1 MDTIRTLIAE
11 QYDLMNVGVKD
22 KCPINIQ
29 GNKMNDWQTMPY
41 DQLCANH
48 NMDHR
53 NWGIR
58 VGQQTNGKHI
68 MSLDFDICGKKDS
81 DGNYQGCPIT
91 KQKFEDFASIS
102 SDYYNGGTQGNFNAL
117 IDYSNSPMLLDAVKR
132 ITKSKIKFADV
143 EILLTKCNQVIP
155 PSKTICKITKE
166 LGEKRRWNG
175 GICVVDEGG
184 PIEDFVFQLL
194 QPELNKPT
202 KSYSTKVPTASAVQ
216 TAIPIVEEITP
227 VPDKYLDL
235 LFNVITNT
243 PQVQYGEWL
252 KIGTILKTN
261 HYDRQV
267 FIEFSADGG
276 QQSETKW
283 EQIDTTKP
291 ISIHALQNMAKD
303 GDYPERLP
311 RYKEWLKKYDI
322 YFIKMDDL
330 LDTFKVAQILKPTLS
345 SSLRFCKETWY
356 MLNKDNL
363 WKSEKEPLHYIIS
376 ELRKF
381 LDATQAKFAS
391 MIERT
396 EEPRKSELIEI
407 AKEYLGMYK
416 SINASSYT
424 TPLVKYL
431 KTELRDDDFA
441 SKIDNNPYKLAFKDG
456 IMDLKNQYFR
466 RGIVPDDYI
475 SKTIPF
481 NYEKYDTKR
490 YAFLKQKLLEVMNNN
505 AEHLEYFLTLI
516 GYTFIGMPH
525 LEKALYFCVDKT
537 DNGKGDN
544 GKSLLFDA
552 LTELMPCYCYKSK
565 KTFLE
570 EKNTKVHKQLAEMKG
585 FRMVWL
591 DEFSKNRTDD
601 ELMKEIANGTKTEC
615 EIMYGTSE
623 PIDIKF
629 KCWVLTNNLPDI
641 KGEAV
646 YNRYKQISFGS
657 HFDRTGERKEAN
669 PDELEFIADVKLP
682 DELKTTYRNEIFQL
696 VIEYAHRYSQE
707 GVPPIPEKF
716 LTDAKETKLQND
728 AFGEW
733 FEQNLCKGDGLM
745 ALKAIVWDCG
755 LPEKEVKDGMKRRGF
770 KYDSNLRG
778 CGKYTTEAGIEK
790 HHKGG
795 FKGVI
800 EKSEQTDGMH

>member
-1 MDTIRTLIAE
+1 METIKTLIAD
-11 QYDLMNVGVKD
+11 QYDLMNVGQD
-22 KCPINIQ
+22 KCPIDSQ
-29 GNKMNDWQTMPY
+29 GNKMNEWQVKSY
-41 DQLCANH
+41 DELCENH
-48 NMDHR
+48 DMECK

-58 VGQQTNGKHI
+58 VGQQTNGKSI
-68 MSLDFDICGKKDS
+68 LSVDFDICGKKDK
-81 DGNYQGCPIT
+81 DGNYQGCPIA
-91 KQKFEDFASIS
+91 KQKFEEFASITP
-102 SDYYNGGTQGNFNAL
+102 DYYNGGTEGNFNAL
-117 IDYSNSPMLLDAVKR
+117 IDYTHSPMIMNAVKR
-132 ITKSKIKFADV
+132 ITKNKFKFQGSDI
-143 EILLTKCNQVIP
+143 EILLNKCNQVIP
-155 PSKTICKITKE
+155 PSKTICKINKAM
-166 LGEKRRWNG
+166 GNRRKWNG
-175 GICVVDEGG
+175 GICVVDEGSA
-184 PIEDFVFQLL
+184 IEDFVFQLL
-194 QPELNKPT
+194 HEKP

-243 PQVQYGEWL
+243 PQVQYPEWL

-261 HYDRQV
+261 HYDKQV

-276 QQSETKW
+276 QQSEAKW

-311 RYKEWLKKYDI
+311 KYRDWLKKYDV

-381 LDATQAKFAS
+381 LDATQAKLAS

-396 EEPRKSELIEI
+396 EEPRKSELVET
-407 AKEYLGMYK
+407 AKEYLSMYK
-416 SINASSYT
+416 SINASGYT
-424 TPLVKYL
+424 GSLVKYL
-431 KTELRDDDFA
+431 KTELRDDDFD
-441 SKIDNNPYKLAFKDG
+441 KRIDNNPYKLAFKDG
-456 IMDLKNQYFR
+456 ILDLTNQYFR
-466 RGIVPDDYI
+466 RGIIPDDYI
-475 SKTIPF
+475 SKTIPHK
-481 NYEKYDTKR
+481 YEKYDAKK
-490 YAFLKQKLLEVMNNN
+490 YAFVKSKIKEIMNNDE
-505 AEHLEYFLTLI
+505 EHMEYFLTLI

-537 DNGKGDN
+537 DNANGDN
-544 GKSLLFDA
+544 GKSLLFEA

-585 FRMVWL
+585 FLMVWL

-601 ELMKEIANGTKTEC
+601 ELMKELANGTKTEC

-646 YNRYKQISFGS
+646 YNRYKQISFNS
-657 HFDRTGERKEAN
+657 HFDRTGERTEAN
-669 PDELEFIADVKLP
+669 PDKLEFIADKKLL
-682 DELKTTYRNEIFQL
+682 DELITTYKNEIFQL
-696 VIEYAHRYSQE
+696 VIEYAHKYTQS
-707 GVPPIPEKF
+707 GIPAIPERF
-716 LTDAKETKLQND
+716 LMDAKETKLQND

-733 FEQNLCKGDGLM
+733 FEQNLCKGDGVI
-745 ALKAIVWDCG
+745 ALKAIVWDCN
-755 LPEKEVKDGMKRRGF
+755 LPEKEVKEGMKRRGF
-770 KYDSNLRG
+770 KYDSALRG
-778 CGKYTTEAGIEK
+778 CGKYTTESGIEK

-795 FKGVI
+795 YKGVI
-800 EKSEQTDGMH
+800 EKTDGMH